1 MKSFLHH
8 LEFEKSGLKKEDLK
22 KMIYE
27 KKIIYNHNIDQKGY
41 KWSDKTTLENINNDL
56 LPSYIVKNMSKF
68 KEWLD

>member
-1 MKSFLHH
+1 
-8 LEFEKSGLKKEDLK
+8 
-22 KMIYE
+22 MIYD